1 MRIGANKVL
10 IVETS
15 EEKEKN
21 SMSKQARTQCSPI
34 NMSENKVHRYM
45 TSFPRRIALLGSTGS
60 IGRQT
65 LDVVRCY
72 PEHFSVVALAARSN
86 ISLLAQQVQEFAP
99 TLTACFAETPE
110 LERAAREALPG
121 VALGEEGLLEVATNG
136 DVDIVVAATS
146 GLMGL
151 APTLAAIIAGKTIPL
166 ANKETLV
173 MASHLVIQ
181 ATLSER

>member
-1 MRIGANKVL
+1 
-10 IVETS
+10 
-15 EEKEKN
+15 
-21 SMSKQARTQCSPI
+21 
-34 NMSENKVHRYM
+34 M

-121 VALGEEGLLEVATNG
+121 VALGQEGLLHLAPNA
-136 DVDIVVAATS
+136 DLDIVVPATPGFPDLPPPS
-146 GLMGL
+146 
-151 APTLAAIIAGKTIPL
+151 A
-166 ANKETLV
+166 
-173 MASHLVIQ
+173 
-181 ATLSER
+181 